1 MLIVTDLE
9 FVEILLLTNTCLKMF
24 GQSSGQTGL
33 FGKPA
38 NNIFGSPSTTS
49 PFSPQTQQ
57 QQQASGGGLFGSTT
71 QKPVHLI

>member
-1 MLIVTDLE
+1 
-9 FVEILLLTNTCLKMF
+9 MF
-24 GQSSGQTGL
+24 GQSTGQTGL
-33 FGKPA
+33 FGKTA
-38 NNIFGSPSTTS
+38 GNIFGSPSTTS